1 MAVTFFG
8 HAPEFGKFE
17 TYDFGEFQIIYRF
30 ERPKKRS
37 KRFSVHFKEGFFVFY
52 LSSFSLLDPLSIE
65 TFVKSRKKWFKNVLD
80 EYRSRLEAAF
90 VISEKFEKEKVI
102 PYLGEDIPYF
112 VEIGKKRSAT
122 IAPGGLKITI
132 RSSDAEESDYER
144 MSIIKKILKG
154 WYTEAF
160 QEELQSIARE
170 TARRVCPEDLSES
183 LCFGVMESV
192 AKWGDYTKRK
202 KCLLGEDELFVTQMI
217 RINRQMAYY
226 DRDLLNAVICHELA
240 HIKHPNHGK
249 RFYQLLEKYCPT
261 WKKEEVRLK
270 ALSPKNDF
278 LSL

>member
-52 LSSFSLLDPLSIE
+52 LSSFILLDPLSIE

-122 IAPGGLKITI
+122 IAPGGAEDHYSLI
-132 RSSDAEESDYER
+132 RCGRVGLREDVDYQEDFER
-144 MSIIKKILKG
+144 MVHRSL
-154 WYTEAF
+154 
-160 QEELQSIARE
+160 SRRIA
-170 TARRVCPEDLSES
+170 
-183 LCFGVMESV
+183 
-192 AKWGDYTKRK
+192 
-202 KCLLGEDELFVTQMI
+202 I
-217 RINRQMAYY
+217 
-226 DRDLLNAVICHELA
+226 
-240 HIKHPNHGK
+240 
-249 RFYQLLEKYCPT
+249 YCQGNGSKSMP
-261 WKKEEVRLK
+261 
-270 ALSPKNDF
+270 
-278 LSL
+278 